1 MEGIKSNEFYI
12 YGYGIYGSYILALL
26 KKANKKPLAIFD
38 KSETGKIDG
47 INIAHYKDFNLKTN
61 LPVLVTTLGYPE
73 VENKLDELG
82 FKNQIHPLD
91 LFKLIP
97 ESIEMLVDDKF
108 MWRNKIDS
116 FSISK
121 KERERL
127 LYISGDVKT
136 KLLIEQILEFRER
149 PTYLNYPHCEDYPM
163 YFPEDIKGLYTQNN
177 LRVLDIGAYD
187 GDTLSD
193 FIETF
198 PQNLREYCCIEANP
212 LNIQKLSKKIEQ
224 NKNSS
229 LNIEIIEGAVGVD
242 DSSEYI
248 TISDMG
254 SVSGIVSSN
263 SLGKWPKW
271 QTLSSTQ
278 TSMPRE
284 NSKAFKVK
292 VLDIKEIVSSKK
304 PNIIKMDIEGC
315 DFNALKEMTSYI
327 VESSP
332 ILALSIYHQPKDLW
346 EMPLYIDEVSNG
358 NYEIYI
364 RQEGHWGLETQ
375 LYAIPM

>member
-12 YGYGIYGSYILALL
+12 YGYAGYTVCILALL
-26 KKANKKPLAIFD
+26 KKVNKRPLAILHNG
-38 KSETGKIDG
+38 KTGETDG
-47 INIAHYKDFNLKTN
+47 IKIAYYKDFILETKF
-61 LPVLVTTLGYPE
+61 PVLVTILGYPE
-73 VENKLDELG
+73 VENELNELG

-91 LFKLIP
+91 LFKLMP
-97 ESIEMLVDDKF
+97 ESLIMLLDDKY
-108 MWRNKIDS
+108 MWRNKIYS

-177 LRVLDIGAYD
+177 LRVLDIGTYD

-193 FIETF
+193 FIERF
-198 PQNLREYCCIEANP
+198 PQNLREYWCIEANP

-229 LNIEIIEGAVGVD
+229 LNIEIIEGAVGID

-254 SVSGIVSSN
+254 PGSFIGSSN
-263 SLGKWPKW
+263 SLGDWHKK
-271 QTLSSTQ
+271 
-278 TSMPRE
+278 
-284 NSKAFKVK
+284 NSNKAFKTK